1 MKTGKSAEHPPVAA
15 LCLYFRHFRGCRC
28 GGRHAGSTCSGGARR
43 DGGSR
48 KCRGS
53 SLGKAETPVIPGEKR
68 ELLRTPTLFELQ
80 GGDER
85 VPVIAP
91 AVIRKILPEKEY

>member
-1 MKTGKSAEHPPVAA
+1 MLNQH
-15 LCLYFRHFRGCRC
+15 
-28 GGRHAGSTCSGGARR
+28 
-43 DGGSR
+43 DGPHNGSR
-48 KCRGS
+48 GNAGEVPS
-53 SLGKAETPVIPGEKR
+53 EKAETPVIPGEKR

>member
-1 MKTGKSAEHPPVAA
+1 MPGEVPSE
-15 LCLYFRHFRGCRC
+15 
-28 GGRHAGSTCSGGARR
+28 
-43 DGGSR
+43 
-48 KCRGS
+48 
-53 SLGKAETPVIPGEKR
+53 KAETPVIPGEKR

-91 AVIRKILPEKEY
+91 AVIRKILPERNIKIDGAMNIAGIVRSAAALRLSLAGRKDA

>member
-1 MKTGKSAEHPPVAA
+1 MESLLKRFRPSPAKVLFREQCCALMCAESEHEMETRLKRLSVAA
-15 LCLYFRHFRGCRC
+15 GN
-28 GGRHAGSTCSGGARR
+28 AGEVPSE
-43 DGGSR
+43 
-48 KCRGS
+48 
-53 SLGKAETPVIPGEKR
+53 KAETPVIPGEKR